1 MKGGRSRWKIEN
13 ETFNTLKNLGYNFEH
28 NYGHGKKYLSTNFGM
43 LMMLAFLLD
52 QVQEICC
59 SLYKKCRKHLRTYR
73 ALWEHMRV
81 LFHRVVVSNWEN
93 FYLILAQEKSLN
105 TS

>member
-1 MKGGRSRWKIEN
+1 MRGGRSRWKIEN

-28 NYGHGKKYLSTNFGM
+28 SYGHGKKYLSTVFGM

-59 SLYKKCRKHLRTYR
+59 TLYKKCRARLRTYR
-73 ALWEHMRV
+73 SLWEHMKV
-81 LFHRVVVSNWEN
+81 LFQRFVLGDWES
-93 FYLILAQEKSLN
+93 FYLMLAQEKSLN

>member
-1 MKGGRSRWKIEN
+1 MRGGRARWKIEN

-28 NYGHGKKYLSTNFGM
+28 NYGHGKKYLSTVFGM

-52 QVQEICC
+52 QVQELCC
-59 SLYKKCRKHLRTYR
+59 ILYKRCRTHLRTYR
-73 ALWEHMRV
+73 DLWEHMRV
-81 LFHRVVVSNWEN
+81 LFRRFILGDWES
-93 FYLILAQEKSLN
+93 FYLMLLEEKELN